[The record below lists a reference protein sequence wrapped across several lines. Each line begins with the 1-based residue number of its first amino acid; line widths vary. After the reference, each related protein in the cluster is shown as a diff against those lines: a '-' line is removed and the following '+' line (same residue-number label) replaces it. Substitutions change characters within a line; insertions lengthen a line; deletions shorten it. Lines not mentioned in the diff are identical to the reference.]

1 MLHCLSVISHLT
13 QSCCAEAICSI
24 GNFPFSEATKSFG
37 FNRFEVRS
45 VDTNQIFSRKPKNGL
60 RRTRQFP
67 GLQGRQEAALGSEAR
82 PGDAP
87 VNTAF

>member
-13 QSCCAEAICSI
+13 QSLSAEAICSI

-37 FNRFEVRS
+37 FNRFEVRF
-45 VDTNQIFSRKPKNGL
+45 DTTQIFSRKPKNGL